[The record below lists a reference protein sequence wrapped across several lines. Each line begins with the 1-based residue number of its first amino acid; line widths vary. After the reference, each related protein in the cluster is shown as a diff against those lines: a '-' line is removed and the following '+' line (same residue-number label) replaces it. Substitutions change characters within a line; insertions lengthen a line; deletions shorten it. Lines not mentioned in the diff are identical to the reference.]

1 MICLY
6 HKYIMMYINN
16 GKVNSFHNIIN
27 NKLNK
32 HIRRLEKKI
41 SISNVLK
48 CRIKFYPDFNK
59 GFKLLRLLN

>member
-1 MICLY
+1 
-6 HKYIMMYINN
+6 MYINN